1 MLARLRKTEQN
12 YIPKGKKKMKT
23 KRNEWQKHEVGCYGN
38 FVTLKALR
46 IVKKSGSMYGIEY
59 IDKSGK
65 TQVLYSHY
73 LEIDLESFE

>member
-1 MLARLRKTEQN
+1 MKV
-12 YIPKGKKKMKT
+12 KK
-23 KRNEWQKHEVGCYGN
+23 NEWQREEIGCYGN

-46 IVKKSGSMYGIEY
+46 IVEKSGSMYGIEY

>member
-1 MLARLRKTEQN
+1 MKVRK
-12 YIPKGKKKMKT
+12 
-23 KRNEWQKHEVGCYGN
+23 NEWQREEVGCCGN

-46 IVKKSGSMYGIEY
+46 IVEKSGSMYGIEY